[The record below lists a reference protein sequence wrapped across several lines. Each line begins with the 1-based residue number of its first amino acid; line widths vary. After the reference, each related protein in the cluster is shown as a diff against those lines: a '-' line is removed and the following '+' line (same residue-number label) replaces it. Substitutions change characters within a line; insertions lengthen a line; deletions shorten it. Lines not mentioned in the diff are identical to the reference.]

1 MWWRSGAV
9 GFWVALLM
17 FAGSDEGNV
26 LLLSFLLFFIEKN
39 RDSRLSFTKK
49 IDKNIYEKENAVAF
63 QSYT

>member
-1 MWWRSGAV
+1 
-9 GFWVALLM
+9 M